1 MMCLNQVIPVNV
13 HRKRFARMKNALITG
28 ASHGIGRAVAIQLA
42 KNGYNVGINYCSNS
56 EGAEE
61 TKKACDAFGGEHHIY
76 KADVANL
83 DELASM
89 FEAFDRDLGGIDVM
103 VNNAGIS
110 KFYPFLEV
118 TEEQWLRLISTD
130 FKGAYFGT
138 QYAAK
143 NMVRH
148 SIKGVVINMS
158 SNHVDG
164 CWPGATI
171 YGPAK
176 AALTKFGKN
185 ASMEL
190 AEYGIRIITVA
201 PGYTDV
207 GWDPETGIYDV
218 MERIP
223 LGRFA
228 KPEEI
233 AAIIAF
239 LASPACSYM
248 TGNCVTIDG
257 GAVLPV
263 LTENKFFKGVE
274 L

>member
-1 MMCLNQVIPVNV
+1 
-13 HRKRFARMKNALITG
+13 MKNVLITG
-28 ASHGIGRAVAIQLA
+28 ASHGIGKAIAVEFA

-56 EGAEE
+56 DGAVE
-61 TKKACDAFGGEHHIY
+61 TKKLCDGFGGNHHIY
-76 KADVANL
+76 KADVSDL
-83 DELASM
+83 SEMKDM
-89 FEAFDRDLGGIDVM
+89 FDAFEDDLGGIDVM

-118 TEEQWLRLISTD
+118 TEEAWTRLISTD
-130 FKGAYFGT
+130 FKGAFFGT

-143 NMVRH
+143 NMIRH
-148 SIKGVVINMS
+148 SINGVVINMS

-164 CWPGATI
+164 CWPGATV
-171 YGPAK
+171 YASAK

-190 AEYGIRIITVA
+190 AEYGIRVITVA

-207 GWDPETGIYDV
+207 GWNPETGIYDV

-223 LGRFA
+223 LKRFA

-233 AAIIAF
+233 AGIIAF

-248 TGNCVTIDG
+248 TGNCVTVDG

>member
-1 MMCLNQVIPVNV
+1 
-13 HRKRFARMKNALITG
+13 
-28 ASHGIGRAVAIQLA
+28 
-42 KNGYNVGINYCSNS
+42 
-56 EGAEE
+56 
-61 TKKACDAFGGEHHIY
+61 
-76 KADVANL
+76 
-83 DELASM
+83 
-89 FEAFDRDLGGIDVM
+89 
-103 VNNAGIS
+103 
-110 KFYPFLEV
+110 
-118 TEEQWLRLISTD
+118 
-130 FKGAYFGT
+130 
-138 QYAAK
+138 
-143 NMVRH
+143 
-148 SIKGVVINMS
+148 MS